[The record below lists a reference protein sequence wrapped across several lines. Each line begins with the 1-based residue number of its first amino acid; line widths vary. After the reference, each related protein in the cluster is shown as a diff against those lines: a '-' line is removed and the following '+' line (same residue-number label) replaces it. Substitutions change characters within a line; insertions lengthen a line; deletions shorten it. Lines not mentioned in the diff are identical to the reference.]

1 MPAGPQMARGVTR
14 PARGR
19 TVAPYRK
26 TNTNGVVMS
35 ANVTNLREPKHGYSA
50 EEWEARLDLAA
61 AYRLGA
67 RFGWHDMLGNHF
79 SLRVPGTTD
88 QYLLNPLGLFFE
100 EITASSLVKMDT
112 KGNMLSDSPHGIN
125 KAGEVIHGAILAA
138 RPDVNS
144 VMHLHSAVGAGV
156 SAQKDGLLPLSQNAL
171 ILMDRVRYHDY
182 EGPADD
188 DDERRRLVR
197 DIGDGSILF
206 LRNHG
211 TLTAGRSMGETFVL
225 LGRVERACEI
235 QIAAQAGSALHMP
248 SQDAIDR
255 TRAIGAKM
263 YGDNSRSPRAA
274 LEWAAFRRKLD
285 REDPGYAA

>member
-1 MPAGPQMARGVTR
+1 
-14 PARGR
+14 
-19 TVAPYRK
+19 
-26 TNTNGVVMS
+26 MS
-35 ANVTNLREPKHGYSA
+35 AATPITSLRDPKQAFSP

-61 AYRLGA
+61 AYRLAA

-88 QYLLNPLGLFFE
+88 QYLINPLGLFFE
-100 EITASSLVKMDT
+100 EITASSLVKLDT
-112 KGNMLSDSPHGIN
+112 KGNVLSESPHGIN

-138 RPDVNS
+138 RPDIAS
-144 VMHLHSAVGAGV
+144 VMHLHSSAGAGI

-197 DIGDGSILF
+197 DLADGSILI

-211 TLTAGRSMGETFVL
+211 TLTAGRSMGEAFVL
-225 LGRVERACEI
+225 LGRLERAAEI
-235 QIAAQAGSALHMP
+235 QLAAQAGSAVHFP

-263 YGDNSRSPRAA
+263 YSDNSRSPRAA

>member
-1 MPAGPQMARGVTR
+1 
-14 PARGR
+14 
-19 TVAPYRK
+19 
-26 TNTNGVVMS
+26 MS
-35 ANVTNLREPKHGYSA
+35 ATAQVTNLREPRHGYTP

-61 AYRLGA
+61 AYRLAA

-79 SLRVPGTTD
+79 SLRVPGTKD

-100 EITASSLVKMDT
+100 EITASSLVTMDT
-112 KGNMLSDSPHGIN
+112 AGNVLSDAPHGIN
-125 KAGEVIHGAILAA
+125 KAGEVIHGGILAA

-144 VMHLHSAVGAGV
+144 VMHLHSSAGAGV
-156 SAQKDGLLPLSQNAL
+156 SAQTDGLLPISQNAL

-182 EGPADD
+182 EGPASDA
-188 DDERRRLVR
+188 DDERRRLAR
-197 DIGDGSILF
+197 DLSDGSILF

-211 TLTAGRSMGETFVL
+211 TLTAGRSMGEAFVL

-235 QIAAQAGSALHMP
+235 QLAAQAGSAVHFP

-263 YGDNSRSPRAA
+263 YGNNSRSPGAS

>member
-1 MPAGPQMARGVTR
+1 
-14 PARGR
+14 
-19 TVAPYRK
+19 
-26 TNTNGVVMS
+26 MS
-35 ANVTNLREPKHGYSA
+35 ASIQHTCSP

-67 RFGWHDMLGNHF
+67 SFGWHDMLGNHF
-79 SLRVPGTTD
+79 SLRVPGTED

-112 KGNMLSDSPHGIN
+112 QGNVLSDAPHGIN
-125 KAGEVIHGAILAA
+125 KAGEVIHGGIYAA

-156 SAQKDGLLPLSQNAL
+156 SAQEDGLLPISQNAL
-171 ILMDRVRYHDY
+171 ILMDRVRYHEY
-182 EGPADD
+182 EGPANNAEE
-188 DDERRRLVR
+188 ERHALAR
-197 DIGDGSILF
+197 DLADGSILF

-211 TLTAGRSMGETFVL
+211 TLTAGRSMGEAFVL

-235 QIAAQAGSALHMP
+235 QIAAQAGSKVHYP
-248 SQDAIDR
+248 SEDAIQR
-255 TRAIGAKM
+255 TRAIGATM
-263 YGDNSRSPRAA
+263 YGDNSRSPRAK

>member
-1 MPAGPQMARGVTR
+1 
-14 PARGR
+14 
-19 TVAPYRK
+19 
-26 TNTNGVVMS
+26 MS
-35 ANVTNLREPKHGYSA
+35 ASAQVTPLHDSQYRCSP

-79 SLRVPGTTD
+79 SLRVPGTTNE
-88 QYLLNPLGLFFE
+88 YLLNPLGLFFE

-112 KGNMLSDSPHGIN
+112 KGNVLSPAPHGIN
-125 KAGEVIHGAILAA
+125 KAGEVIHGGIYAA
-138 RPDVNS
+138 RADVAS
-144 VMHLHSAVGAGV
+144 VMHLHSSAGAGV
-156 SAQKDGLLPLSQNAL
+156 SAQQDGLLPISQNAL
-171 ILMDRVRYHDY
+171 ILMDRIRYHDY
-182 EGPADD
+182 EGPASDAE
-188 DDERRRLVR
+188 DERRRLAR
-197 DIGDGSILF
+197 DLADGSILF

-211 TLTAGRSMGETFVL
+211 TLTAGRSMGEAFVL

-235 QIAAQAGSALHMP
+235 QLAAQAGSAIHFP
-248 SQDAIDR
+248 SQDAIER

-263 YGDNSRSPRAA
+263 YADNSRSPRAS